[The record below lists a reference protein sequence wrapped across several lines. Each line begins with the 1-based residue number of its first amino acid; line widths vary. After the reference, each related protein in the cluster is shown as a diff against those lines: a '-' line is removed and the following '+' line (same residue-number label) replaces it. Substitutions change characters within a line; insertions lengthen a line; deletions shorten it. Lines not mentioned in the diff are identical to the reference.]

1 MRHFLPLFAL
11 GLVACAQTSEPVDT
25 SVQHEPTVQ
34 MTVVGTTLSSWPYSG
49 PITYAIPDDMMYSKE
64 QGKPWLPLLKQA
76 ITQRM
81 QELGLTPADPKQA
94 DVIVM
99 AGVLGDKEDAD
110 RLVFSKLGMDPG
122 ANESKKG
129 TLALVLKD
137 RQSNV
142 ILWRSALQASSDMP
156 IRAEQARSRAAQS
169 MIDQM
174 TFRLPSA
181 Q

>member
-1 MRHFLPLFAL
+1 MRQLLPLLAIAL
-11 GLVACAQTSEPVDT
+11 AACAQTSEPIDT
-25 SVQHEPTVQ
+25 AVPHEPTVQ
-34 MTVVGTTLSSWPYSG
+34 MTVVSTTLSNWPYSG
-49 PITYAIPDDMMYSKE
+49 PITFAIPDDMMYSKE

-76 ITQRM
+76 ISQRM
-81 QELGLTPADPKQA
+81 QQLGLTPAAATQA

-110 RLVFSKLGMDPG
+110 RLVFAKLGLDPG
-122 ANESKKG
+122 ATASKKG

-137 RQSNV
+137 RQSNI

-156 IRAEQARSRAAQS
+156 IRAEAARIRTAQS

-174 TFRLPSA
+174 TFRLPPA
-181 Q
+181 I